1 MQLLKKSDPDL
12 RTRPRYNHT
21 PADQLK
27 FRTRTVTSSN
37 RSAQYIRIAYHNTS
51 ILNSSTEQRDN
62 DGTPI
67 TFSKE
72 GSQQQIMSKDVS
84 KVDKLPPLP
93 RDRLAQL
100 FPRRRSRVS
109 SSSSDGAPGETPEA
123 RYLAATKEL
132 VLTRYTHQSTTR
144 MNSECESYDES
155 TEENI
160 QIIKKDMEG
169 DEKRSSGSSSPPKHL
184 CSSIK
189 EKLEQTKEQ
198 MQQTRK
204 KSSNK
209 VGVEMPADVD
219 SSWDRPPP
227 CPSARFRVASG
238 ASQFREVNFSVP
250 PAGGFGA
257 LAKAEPEAEAGE
269 GAHKVESAVFGSTQH
284 LPRADEEEEE
294 GEGEGVN
301 AEGGEGVGEAGEGQ
315 GDEKEPDDD
324 AGDAEKAGT
333 SSEGEKADSA
343 SRIGEDV
350 EATVDDKGGRRSEEK
365 YAIVGADAS
374 EEPDQRA
381 SGSGGAVARRLVQV
395 PQSLNLARNGALES
409 DFLRFSSGASTS
421 KGGCQ
426 TSLGGSMT
434 EDTELSCGS
443 TRTLDDEERKPT
455 RPLAPK
461 DDRERPVLTATSLAI
476 YTNIEQNGSRSGTC
490 LLCTTAVCT
499 FIVTMVLAVGILIA
513 PKTLAVKEPTKRPL
527 PEPAPPAP
535 PALPASTNASSETPS
550 VAALHVLTITRMQRA
565 RQVDGRKRTS
575 STRSVTTTPPA
586 TSGHAPDTMPMHL
599 ASPTTS
605 AMHSSSARHTEYTLK
620 FLRPSVHSP
629 YREATFSPSRSS
641 PATAVTPLAGL
652 STSTLFRKM
661 MFPSLSS
668 GVTSPS
674 SSPPENTSPP
684 SSPEHSPPSSSPA
697 DAFITSSSSS
707 SFRQTQNPVTA
718 HTHTPPLTYT
728 PETSSA
734 RNTTATASS
743 SSPSSRYYSPTTT
756 FLPPTPAG
764 RERRDYLSEER
775 VLLFGQSHRKKRMN

>member
-1 MQLLKKSDPDL
+1 MTARTHLALPTSTAHPNL
-12 RTRPRYNHT
+12 RYL
-21 PADQLK
+21 PAPK
-27 FRTRTVTSSN
+27 PHVIN
-37 RSAQYIRIAYHNTS
+37 
-51 ILNSSTEQRDN
+51 
-62 DGTPI
+62 
-67 TFSKE
+67 
-72 GSQQQIMSKDVS
+72 VS
-84 KVDKLPPLP
+84 KLDKLPPLP

-100 FPRRRSRVS
+100 LPRRRSRVS
-109 SSSSDGAPGETPEA
+109 SSSSDGAPAETPEA

-132 VLTRYTHQSTTR
+132 VLTRYTHQNTTR
-144 MNSECESYDES
+144 MNSECESYDEN

-169 DEKRSSGSSSPPKHL
+169 DEKSSSGSSSPPKHL

-189 EKLEQTKEQ
+189 EKLEHTKEQ

-219 SSWDRPPP
+219 SSWDRAPP

-238 ASQFREVNFSVP
+238 ASQFREVNFSV
-250 PAGGFGA
+250 AAVGGFGA
-257 LAKAEPEAEAGE
+257 LAKVEPEAE
-269 GAHKVESAVFGSTQH
+269 
-284 LPRADEEEEE
+284 
-294 GEGEGVN
+294 
-301 AEGGEGVGEAGEGQ
+301 
-315 GDEKEPDDD
+315 
-324 AGDAEKAGT
+324 AGT

-343 SRIGEDV
+343 SRLGQDL

-365 YAIVGADAS
+365 YAIVSADAS
-374 EEPDQRA
+374 REPEQRA

-395 PQSLNLARNGALES
+395 PQSLSLARNGALEP

-421 KGGCQ
+421 KGADPRGCQ

-443 TRTLDDEERKPT
+443 TRTLGDEERKPT
-455 RPLAPK
+455 KPLAPK

-527 PEPAPPAP
+527 PEPEPPAP

-550 VAALHVLTITRMQRA
+550 VAALHVLTITRLQKA
-565 RQVDGRKRTS
+565 RRVDDRERTS
-575 STRSVTTTPPA
+575 STWTTTPPA
-586 TSGHAPDTMPMHL
+586 TSGHAQASVHL
-599 ASPTTS
+599 APPTAS
-605 AMHSSSARHTEYTLK
+605 ATHSSSARHTGHTLK

-629 YREATFSPSRSS
+629 YREAAFSPSRSS
-641 PATAVTPLAGL
+641 PAAAATPLAGL
-652 STSTLFRKM
+652 STSTLFRRM

-668 GVTSPS
+668 GATSPS
-674 SSPPENTSPP
+674 SSPPENASPP
-684 SSPEHSPPSSSPA
+684 SSPEHFPPSSSPA
-697 DAFITSSSSS
+697 DALIATSSSS

-718 HTHTPPLTYT
+718 HTPTPPMTYA
-728 PETSSA
+728 PETSSP
-734 RNTTATASS
+734 RNTTAIA
-743 SSPSSRYYSPTTT
+743 SSPSPPSGYYSPTTT
-756 FLPPTPAG
+756 ILPPTAAG
-764 RERRDYLSEER
+764 RERRDYLSQER
-775 VLLFGQSHRKKRMN
+775 ILLFGQSNRKKRMN

>member
-1 MQLLKKSDPDL
+1 
-12 RTRPRYNHT
+12 
-21 PADQLK
+21 
-27 FRTRTVTSSN
+27 
-37 RSAQYIRIAYHNTS
+37 
-51 ILNSSTEQRDN
+51 
-62 DGTPI
+62 
-67 TFSKE
+67 
-72 GSQQQIMSKDVS
+72 
-84 KVDKLPPLP
+84 
-93 RDRLAQL
+93 
-100 FPRRRSRVS
+100 
-109 SSSSDGAPGETPEA
+109 
-123 RYLAATKEL
+123 
-132 VLTRYTHQSTTR
+132 
-144 MNSECESYDES
+144 MNSECESYDDS

-160 QIIKKDMEG
+160 QIIQKDMEG

-189 EKLEQTKEQ
+189 EKLEHTKEQ

-227 CPSARFRVASG
+227 CLSARFRVASG

-250 PAGGFGA
+250 AAGGFGA
-257 LAKAEPEAEAGE
+257 LAKVEPEAEE
-269 GAHKVESAVFGSTQH
+269 GKVESAVFGSTQH
-284 LPRADEEEEE
+284 LPKADEEEEE
-294 GEGEGVN
+294 GAN

-315 GDEKEPDDD
+315 GDEKEPDD

-333 SSEGEKADSA
+333 SSDGEKADSA
-343 SRIGEDV
+343 SRIGEDL

-365 YAIVGADAS
+365 YAIESADAS
-374 EEPDQRA
+374 QEPDQRA

-395 PQSLNLARNGALES
+395 PQSLNLARNGAVES

-421 KGGCQ
+421 KGGDPRGCQ

-461 DDRERPVLTATSLAI
+461 DERERPVLTATSLAI

-535 PALPASTNASSETPS
+535 PALPAGTNASSETPS

-565 RQVDGRKRTS
+565 RQVVDRERAA

-586 TSGHAPDTMPMHL
+586 TSGHAPATMPMHL
-599 ASPTTS
+599 ASPTAS
-605 AMHSSSARHTEYTLK
+605 ATHSSSARHTDYTLK
-620 FLRPSVHSP
+620 FLRSSVHSP
-629 YREATFSPSRSS
+629 YREASFSPSRSS

-684 SSPEHSPPSSSPA
+684 SSPEHFLPSSSPA
-697 DAFITSSSSS
+697 DALITSSS
-707 SFRQTQNPVTA
+707 SFRQTQNPIAA
-718 HTHTPPLTYT
+718 HIHTPPMTYT
-728 PETSSA
+728 PDSSSA
-734 RNTTATASS
+734 RNATATASS
-743 SSPSSRYYSPTTT
+743 ASPSSGYYSPTTT
-756 FLPPTPAG
+756 LLPPTSTG